1 MHGRNG
7 IKRYVFIRYIGHCE
21 SQREAGTGMA
31 DREYEPVSP
40 PGVVVD
46 TVREAQ
52 ASAANE
58 QRHSLYKVRRL

>member
-1 MHGRNG
+1 M
-7 IKRYVFIRYIGHCE
+7 K
-21 SQREAGTGMA
+21 
-31 DREYEPVSP
+31 VSVKLVWEWQARSMGLLA